1 MRMYSLLRKAY
12 PRMWRIWY
20 EMCQRCNKNEQL
32 AYRKIKVCD
41 DWNINISGE
50 QGFINFVEDM
60 LSGYRDD
67 LEIDR
72 INTQGHYDAH
82 NCRWVSRTEN
92 MNNLRVHQTERG
104 RWLLYI
110 RKNNKNQGAARMR
123 FWQRIKR
130 GWSPK
135 DAATIPPFG
144 KPPHRQKK

>member
-1 MRMYSLLRKAY
+1 MSTYTLLRKAY

-20 EMCQRCNKNEQL
+20 RMCCRCNHNERW
-32 AYRKIKVCD
+32 YEKIKVCD
-41 DWNINISGE
+41 DWNIDISGD

-60 LSGYRDD
+60 LDGYEDH

-72 INTQGHYDAH
+72 INTDAHYDAH

-92 MNNLRVHQTERG
+92 MNNLKMHSTERG
-104 RWLLYI
+104 RWLLHI

-123 FWQRIKR
+123 FWQRIRR

-144 KPPHRQKK
+144 KPRDRQK

>member
-1 MRMYSLLRKAY
+1 MSTYTLLRKAY

-20 EMCQRCNKNEQL
+20 RMCGRCNHNEPW
-32 AYRKIKVCD
+32 YEKIRVCD
-41 DWNINISGE
+41 DWNIDISGD

-60 LSGYRDD
+60 LDGYEDH

-72 INTQGHYDAH
+72 INTDAHYDAH

-92 MNNLRVHQTERG
+92 MNNLKMHGTERG
-104 RWLLYI
+104 RWLLHI

-123 FWQRIKR
+123 FWQRIRR

-144 KPPHRQKK
+144 KPRDRQK